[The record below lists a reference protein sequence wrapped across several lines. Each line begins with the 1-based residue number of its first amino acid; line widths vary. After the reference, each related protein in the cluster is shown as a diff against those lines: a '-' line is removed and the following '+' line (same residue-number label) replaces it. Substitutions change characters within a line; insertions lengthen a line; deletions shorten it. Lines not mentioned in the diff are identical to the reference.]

1 MTTTKKAINHD
12 GIVDDVIV
20 LEDAMAAIGQGEF
33 ESAYHI
39 VRHLVENK
47 KREITRRRNT
57 DVSIHVKRMRELNA
71 NT

>member
-1 MTTTKKAINHD
+1 MGSIGTPINHD

-47 KREITRRRNT
+47 KIEISMRRRNT
-57 DVSIHVKRMRELNA
+57 ETSLA
-71 NT
+71 NLKVLKKEVE